1 MENNVIAIHQPNFLP
16 WLGYFHKMIHSDVFV
31 FFDDVQFPRGKSFC
45 SRVLIKSPSGEQWL
59 TIPVAGKGDKSLI
72 NQVEVNGNA
81 WIKKTLKSLIFNYQ
95 KAPFFKE
102 LYPGLEQIFK
112 KEQPLL
118 SELNIELIR
127 FIIEYLESDTRLLRS
142 SEIYE
147 GNELP
152 SDEKIIYLLKELNAS
167 HYISGSGAGSRRHI
181 DENEFSSNNIQLVW
195 QHFRHPEYPQ
205 LFGEFLPNLSIIDL
219 LFNCGS
225 KRSHEILQEIDIEIK
240 G

>member
-1 MENNVIAIHQPNFLP
+1 MEKNVIAIHQPNFLP

-45 SRVLIKSPSGEQWL
+45 SRILIKSPNGEQWL
-59 TIPVAGKGDKSLI
+59 TIPVSGKGDKSLI
-72 NQVEVNGNA
+72 NQVEVNGNT
-81 WIKKTLKSLIFNYQ
+81 WINKTLKSLIFNYQ
-95 KAPFFKE
+95 KAPFFNE

-112 KEQPLL
+112 KEQSLL

-142 SEIYE
+142 SEICE

-152 SDEKIIYLLKELNAS
+152 SDEKIIYILKELNAD
-167 HYISGSGAGSRRHI
+167 HYISGSGAGSRRYI
-181 DENEFSSNNIQLVW
+181 DENELSFNNIQLIW
-195 QHFRHPEYPQ
+195 QHFKHPEYPQ